1 MELLKDR
8 RVLLGGGGALA
19 LIAGLGIALT
29 VMHGAKSP
37 TDDPPASRAGLVV
50 ETGRADDTKLDPA
63 RPLRCFVGGQ
73 FVGETTLAEC
83 AKKNGVATG
92 ALDVGVD
99 ETGAL
104 AAADQAGTVLTP
116 LPPPAEALTVAAPA
130 AIQTAPTPSIS
141 STPLAVCWRYAGG
154 EWRKLPGEITVNAC
168 AQRML
173 GRQVREGGR
182 GHLRPLGRPDP
193 AHRAGQGRDPRPTTA
208 PSIRSSTWGR
218 AAPSRRPKRAQRP
231 CAFPSSPSRSSPPPP
246 PSA

>member
-8 RVLLGGGGALA
+8 RVLLGGGAALA
-19 LIAGLGIALT
+19 LIAGLGIALAL
-29 VMHGAKSP
+29 MHGGKSP
-37 TDDPPASRAGLVV
+37 TEAPPASRGGLVV

-104 AAADQAGTVLTP
+104 AAADQAGLVLTP
-116 LPPPAEALTVAAPA
+116 LPPPAETVAVAAPA
-130 AIQTAPTPSIS
+130 ATTTAPTPAAV

-154 EWRKLPGEITVNAC
+154 EWRKQPGEITLNAC
-168 AQRML
+168 VQQLYGGKCERPGGATY
-173 GRQVREGGR
+173 GRWGDETLRRVPGR
-182 GHLRPLGRPDP
+182 VESSSDNRTFHSIIEQGPDCSI
-193 AHRAGQGRDPRPTTA
+193 
-208 PSIRSSTWGR
+208 PSV
-218 AAPSRRPKRAQRP
+218 
-231 CAFPSSPSRSSPPPP
+231 
-246 PSA
+246 

>member
-8 RVLLGGGGALA
+8 RVLLGGGAALA
-19 LIAGLGIALT
+19 LIAGLGIALAL
-29 VMHGAKSP
+29 MHGAKSP
-37 TDDPPASRAGLVV
+37 TDAPPASRGGLVV

-104 AAADQAGTVLTP
+104 AAADQAGLVLTP
-116 LPPPAEALTVAAPA
+116 LPPPAEAPTVPAPA
-130 AIQTAPTPSIS
+130 ATPAITTPAVS

-168 AQRML
+168 AQQISSGKCEKPGGATYGRWGDETIRLVPGKVESSSDNRTFHPIIDL
-173 GRQVREGGR
+173 G
-182 GHLRPLGRPDP
+182 PNC
-193 AHRAGQGRDPRPTTA
+193 
-208 PSIRSSTWGR
+208 SI
-218 AAPSRRPKRAQRP
+218 
-231 CAFPSSPSRSSPPPP
+231 

>member
-8 RVLLGGGGALA
+8 RIVLAGGAALA
-19 LIAGLGIALT
+19 LLAGLGIAVALL
-29 VMHGAKSP
+29 GGKGKP
-37 TDDPPASRAGLVV
+37 TEPPPASRAGLIV

-116 LPPPAEALTVAAPA
+116 LPPPTIDAPPTSA
-130 AIQTAPTPSIS
+130 VSPGPAPSPATTAS
-141 STPLAVCWRYAGG
+141 STPLAACWRYSGA
-154 EWRKLPGEITVNAC
+154 EWRRLPGDITLNAC
-168 AQRML
+168 AQTL
-173 GRQVREGGR
+173 FAGRCERPGGATYGR
-182 GHLRPLGRPDP
+182 WGEETLRLVPGRVEASSDNRSFHTVIDQGPNCSIP
-193 AHRAGQGRDPRPTTA
+193 AAG
-208 PSIRSSTWGR
+208 
-218 AAPSRRPKRAQRP
+218 
-231 CAFPSSPSRSSPPPP
+231 
-246 PSA
+246 

>member
-8 RVLLGGGGALA
+8 RVLLGGGAALA

-37 TDDPPASRAGLVV
+37 TDAPPASRGGLVV

-104 AAADQAGTVLTP
+104 AAADQAGLVLTP
-116 LPPPAEALTVAAPA
+116 LPPPAEAPTVPAPA
-130 AIQTAPTPSIS
+130 ATPAVTTPAVS

-168 AQRML
+168 AQQISGGKCEKAGGATYGRWGDETLRLVPGRVESSSDNRTFHSIIEL
-173 GRQVREGGR
+173 G
-182 GHLRPLGRPDP
+182 PNC
-193 AHRAGQGRDPRPTTA
+193 
-208 PSIRSSTWGR
+208 SI
-218 AAPSRRPKRAQRP
+218 
-231 CAFPSSPSRSSPPPP
+231 

>member
-8 RVLLGGGGALA
+8 RVLLGGGAALA
-19 LIAGLGIALT
+19 LVAGLGIALAL
-29 VMHGAKSP
+29 MNGAKP
-37 TDDPPASRAGLVV
+37 AAEDPPASRGGLVV

-83 AKKNGVATG
+83 ANKNGVATG

-104 AAADQAGTVLTP
+104 AAADQAGLVLTP
-116 LPPPAEALTVAAPA
+116 LPPPAETVAVPAPVA
-130 AIQTAPTPSIS
+130 TPTAPTPAVS

-154 EWRKLPGEITVNAC
+154 EWRKQPGEITLNAC
-168 AQRML
+168 AQQLYGGKCERPGGATY
-173 GRQVREGGR
+173 GRWGEETLRLVPGR
-182 GHLRPLGRPDP
+182 VESSSDNRSFHSIIE
-193 AHRAGQGRDPRPTTA
+193 QGPGC
-208 PSIRSSTWGR
+208 SI
-218 AAPSRRPKRAQRP
+218 
-231 CAFPSSPSRSSPPPP
+231 

>member
-8 RVLLGGGGALA
+8 RVLLGGGAALA
-19 LIAGLGIALT
+19 LIAGLGIALAL
-29 VMHGAKSP
+29 MHGAKSP
-37 TDDPPASRAGLVV
+37 TEAPPASRGGLVV

-83 AKKNGVATG
+83 ANKNGVATG

-104 AAADQAGTVLTP
+104 AAADQAGLVLTP
-116 LPPPAEALTVAAPA
+116 LPPPAEAPTVPAPA
-130 AIQTAPTPSIS
+130 ATPAAQTPAVS

-168 AQRML
+168 AQ
-173 GRQVREGGR
+173 QISGGKCE
-182 GHLRPLGRPDP
+182 
-193 AHRAGQGRDPRPTTA
+193 RAGGATYGRWGDETLRLVPGRVESSSDNRTFH
-208 PSIRSSTWGR
+208 SIIELGPNCSI
-218 AAPSRRPKRAQRP
+218 
-231 CAFPSSPSRSSPPPP
+231 

>member
-8 RVLLGGGGALA
+8 RIVLAGGAALALLAGIGIAGALLGGKG
-19 LIAGLGIALT
+19 
-29 VMHGAKSP
+29 KSSEP
-37 TDDPPASRAGLVV
+37 PPASRAGLIV

-116 LPPPAEALTVAAPA
+116 LPPPTMETPPLPA
-130 AIQTAPTPSIS
+130 AVPGPAPVPAATTSTAP
-141 STPLAVCWRYAGG
+141 LAACWRYSGA
-154 EWRKLPGEITVNAC
+154 EWRRLPGDITLNAC
-168 AQRML
+168 AQAL
-173 GRQVREGGR
+173 FGGR
-182 GHLRPLGRPDP
+182 CERSGGATYGRWGEETLRLVPGRIEASSDNRSFHSVIEQGPNCSIP
-193 AHRAGQGRDPRPTTA
+193 AAG
-208 PSIRSSTWGR
+208 
-218 AAPSRRPKRAQRP
+218 
-231 CAFPSSPSRSSPPPP
+231 
-246 PSA
+246 

>member
-1 MELLKDR
+1 MEFLKDR
-8 RVLLGGGGALA
+8 RVLVGGAVLA

-29 VMHGAKSP
+29 VMHGATSP
-37 TDDPPASRAGLVV
+37 TDAPPASRGGLVV

-63 RPLRCFVGGQ
+63 RPLRCFVSGQ

-116 LPPPAEALTVAAPA
+116 LPPPPEALTVPAPA
-130 AIQTAPTPSIS
+130 ATPTVTAPAVS
-141 STPLAVCWRYAGG
+141 SAPLAVCWRYAGG

-168 AQRML
+168 AQQISGGKCEKPGGATY
-173 GRQVREGGR
+173 GRWGDET
-182 GHLRPLGRPDP
+182 LRVVPGKVESSSDNRTFHSIIDL
-193 AHRAGQGRDPRPTTA
+193 GQGC
-208 PSIRSSTWGR
+208 SV
-218 AAPSRRPKRAQRP
+218 
-231 CAFPSSPSRSSPPPP
+231 